1 MFDVQEF
8 TDAHGR
14 SPFDRWYKDLD
25 ETASLKIRTVLARL
39 GQGNTSNVRPVGQ
52 GVSEC
57 RLDFGPGYR
66 VYFGMDGPTLI
77 ILLGGG
83 TKQRQQRDI
92 QVAPQRWQDYRRR
105 KQSERVR

>member
-1 MFDVQEF
+1 MIEVQEY
-8 TDAHGR
+8 TDAEGR
-14 SPFDRWYKDLD
+14 CPFDRWYKDLD
-25 ETASLKIRTVLARL
+25 ETAALKIRTVLVRL
-39 GQGNTSNVRPVGQ
+39 GLGNTSNLRPVGQ

-57 RLDFGPGYR
+57 RINFGPGYR

-92 QVAPQRWQDYRRR
+92 QMAQQRWQDYRRG
-105 KQSERVR
+105 KQSEG